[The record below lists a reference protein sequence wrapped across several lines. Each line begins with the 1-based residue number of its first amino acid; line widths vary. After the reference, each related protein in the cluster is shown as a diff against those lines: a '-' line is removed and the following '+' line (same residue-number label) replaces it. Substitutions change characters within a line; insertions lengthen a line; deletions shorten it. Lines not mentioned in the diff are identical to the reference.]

1 MLSNRHRKTRSGT
14 SPYAALAGVYTVDP
28 VHSRIGFS
36 VRHAMITNVRGTF
49 GAFEGLLQIDGA
61 RPARSKAYLSVQTD
75 SLDTGMRDRDAHLM
89 GPDIFD
95 SSTFPLMTFR
105 STGLVPVGDDGFR
118 MSGDLRI
125 KDVELPVTVDLA
137 FGGAGRDLDGKRR
150 VGFEGTATL
159 QRSDWG
165 LTWNA
170 ALETGG
176 VLVGDKVRLD
186 LDISAV
192 QVGLATAA

>member
-1 MLSNRHRKTRSGT
+1 
-14 SPYAALAGVYTVDP
+14 
-28 VHSRIGFS
+28 
-36 VRHAMITNVRGTF
+36 MITNVRGTF
-49 GAFEGLLQIDGA
+49 GAFEGILQLDGA

-75 SLDTGMRDRDAHLM
+75 SLDTGMPERDAHLM

-137 FGGAGRDLDGKRR
+137 FGGAGRDLHGKNR